1 MRTKDRSTDYWLVLL
16 TVTVE
21 QDINILYNVIVS
33 STNESSSN
41 RESPPTQLQS
51 SQSRLSVFILSS
63 TFLVQTIQKLNNEV
77 LHSRSSLHG
86 GFGYCLCRPL

>member
-21 QDINILYNVIVS
+21 QDINILYNERHRPR
-33 STNESSSN
+33 NLL
-41 RESPPTQLQS
+41 PTVNLHPHNCNQANLGYQFS
-51 SQSRLSVFILSS
+51 YFPAL
-63 TFLVQTIQKLNNEV
+63 FLAQTIQKLNNEV